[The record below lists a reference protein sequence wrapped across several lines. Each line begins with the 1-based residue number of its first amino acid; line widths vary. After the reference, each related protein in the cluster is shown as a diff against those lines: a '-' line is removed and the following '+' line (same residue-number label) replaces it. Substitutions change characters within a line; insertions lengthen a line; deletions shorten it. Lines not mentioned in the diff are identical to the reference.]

1 MCYILYGA
9 MDRSVNIRDYDR
21 ASQRHTYRFPLGTRH
36 DVKMCILNNGDAFRV
51 TDWICDC
58 DFPVGKGDEHAPEL
72 KDLAGLILELKQT
85 RDAKCLYLTK
95 VWNGKRNG
103 KEKESQ
109 TGNGLLTPDRSDAER
124 PGFHLSPPEHE
135 RLFAFGRA

>member
-103 KEKESQ
+103 KEVTVHVDDMDLIPFLANMEENCLYRIDLYPRFQ
-109 TGNGLLTPDRSDAER
+109 T
-124 PGFHLSPPEHE
+124 
-135 RLFAFGRA
+135 

>member
-1 MCYILYGA
+1 MCCILYGA

-21 ASQRHTYRFPLGTRH
+21 ASQRHIYRFPLGTRH

-103 KEKESQ
+103 KEVTVHVDDMDLIPFLANMEENCLYRIDLYPRFQ
-109 TGNGLLTPDRSDAER
+109 T
-124 PGFHLSPPEHE
+124 
-135 RLFAFGRA
+135 

>member
-103 KEKESQ
+103 KEVTVHVDDMDLIPFLANMEENCLYRIDLYPRFQ
-109 TGNGLLTPDRSDAER
+109 A
-124 PGFHLSPPEHE
+124 
-135 RLFAFGRA
+135 

>member
-1 MCYILYGA
+1 MVAEALRGCIYSVHEAQNEKLVQTDGLIVCHSGTDMLYSKKKGDIAMCYILYGA

-58 DFPVGKGDEHAPEL
+58 DFPVGKGDEHAP
-72 KDLAGLILELKQT
+72 D
-85 RDAKCLYLTK
+85 
-95 VWNGKRNG
+95 
-103 KEKESQ
+103 
-109 TGNGLLTPDRSDAER
+109 
-124 PGFHLSPPEHE
+124 
-135 RLFAFGRA
+135 